1 MPYITEEL
9 WEQFEFGGLLIN
21 EKWPT
26 FDNNLIAPDATRE
39 ISWVIALIN
48 EIRSTRSA
56 ASVNVK
62 SKVQLLLKKFD
73 KERISYVEANEEI
86 IIRLGNLESLKIM
99 KDDFPKGTI
108 QSVVEGNLF
117 GLLITE
123 DIDLGSEKERIS
135 KDLTKIKKEIAKFEN
150 KLSNEKFLDKA
161 PEKVILETRNR
172 LDKAKKKADKLDQ
185 VLEAFTLS

>member
-39 ISWVIALIN
+39 ISWVIAFIY

-56 ASVNVK
+56 ANISVK
-62 SKVQLLLKKFD
+62 SKVQVLMKNFD
-73 KERISYVEANEEI
+73 RERISYVEANEEL
-86 IIRLGNLESLKIM
+86 IIRLGNLESLKTT
-99 KDDFPKGTI
+99 KDEFPKGTI

-117 GLLITE
+117 GLTITE
-123 DIDLGSEKERIS
+123 NIDLESEKERIS
-135 KDLTKIKKEIAKFEN
+135 KDLIKIKKEIAKFEN
-150 KLSNEKFLDKA
+150 KLSNEKFLEKA
-161 PEKVILETRNR
+161 PEKVIQETRNR
-172 LDKAKKKADKLDQ
+172 LDEAKKKADKLDQ
-185 VLEAFTLS
+185 VLEGFTLS